1 MSRQA
6 AELLAALTLL
16 ERSHE
21 DALPLQVWRMLPHGA
36 PAAWRAAERADAA
49 ALQRRR
55 AWQLLD
61 SAGRWRRRH
70 LPDRAAANLAAA
82 RQALGDWRALALVKP
97 AGCASAED
105 TKRLLTK
112 PA

>member
-6 AELLAALTLL
+6 AELLAALSLL

-21 DALPLQVWRMLPHGA
+21 DALPPQAWRMLSHGSL
-36 PAAWRAAERADAA
+36 AAWRATERADAA
-49 ALQRRR
+49 ALQQRR

-61 SAGRWRRRH
+61 SAGRWRRRQ

-82 RQALGDWRALALVKP
+82 RQALGDWRALALMKSSGSLPV
-97 AGCASAED
+97 GV
-105 TKRLLTK
+105 TNNLLTK

>member
-6 AELLAALTLL
+6 AELLAALSLL

-21 DALPLQVWRMLPHGA
+21 DALPPQAWRMLFYGS
-36 PAAWRAAERADAA
+36 AATWRAAERADAA

-61 SAGRWRRRH
+61 SAGRWRRRQ
-70 LPDRAAANLAAA
+70 LPERAAANLAAA
-82 RQALGDWRALALVKP
+82 RQALGDWRTLALVKS
-97 AGCASAED
+97 AGAASVAD
-105 TKRLLTK
+105 TNNLLTK